1 MGRQGDWSFTLLSLV
16 SFSPLPRVY
25 FIVWLGWPNVQSTQ
39 LKRGRILSPPAVVG
53 QPDATIQRY
62 SRNHLGGNELS
73 SILSAN
79 RRRCGKREE
88 YAEQWKSALFPASA
102 RRWQRSRCCQRRGAD
117 IPVCHATTSIGT
129 NKHNEHHPMTDE
141 PASLERKIE
150 LLEAELRQTRRMASL
165 GDLVSTTTHEFN
177 NILTTII
184 NYAKLGLRHKD
195 EASRDKALTKI
206 LAAAGRA
213 EKITNGVLGMARNRG
228 NDRVPTDLTKLIESS
243 LVLLEREMQ
252 KYRIQIVTQFE
263 PAPLANV
270 CGNEIQQVLLN
281 LLTNARQA
289 MPRGGQILIRIE
301 PDAANNTVDL
311 TVRDTGAGIPPD
323 VLPRIFDRYFSTKQ
337 GPDATGK
344 GGTGVGLSMCSEI
357 IESHQGKIRVEST
370 VGVGTAFTL
379 KLPAAKAEAAQHVPV
394 PQLGIPTAGATQP
407 RSASS

>member
-1 MGRQGDWSFTLLSLV
+1 VRLRRFAGNALAAVTTTRQIFLL
-16 SFSPLPRVY
+16 PY
-25 FIVWLGWPNVQSTQ
+25 N
-39 LKRGRILSPPAVVG
+39 
-53 QPDATIQRY
+53 D
-62 SRNHLGGNELS
+62 
-73 SILSAN
+73 N
-79 RRRCGKREE
+79 RRH
-88 YAEQWKSALFPASA
+88 
-102 RRWQRSRCCQRRGAD
+102 D
-117 IPVCHATTSIGT
+117 
-129 NKHNEHHPMTDE
+129 NHNEHHPMNDE
-141 PASLERKIE
+141 PASQQRKIE
-150 LLEAELRQTRRMASL
+150 LLEAELRHARRMSAL

-228 NDRVPTDLTKLIESS
+228 SDRIPTDLANLIESS

-252 KYRIQIVTQFE
+252 KYRVQIVTQFE
-263 PAPLANV
+263 PAPLAYV

-289 MPRGGQILIRIE
+289 MPRGGQILIRVA
-301 PDAANNTVDL
+301 PDAANNAVDL

-323 VLPRIFDRYFSTKQ
+323 VLPLIFDRYFSTKQ

-379 KLPAAKAEAAQHVPV
+379 KLPAAQPEATPSLPI
-394 PQLGIPTAGATQP
+394 PQLGIPAPGAAHL
-407 RSASS
+407 R